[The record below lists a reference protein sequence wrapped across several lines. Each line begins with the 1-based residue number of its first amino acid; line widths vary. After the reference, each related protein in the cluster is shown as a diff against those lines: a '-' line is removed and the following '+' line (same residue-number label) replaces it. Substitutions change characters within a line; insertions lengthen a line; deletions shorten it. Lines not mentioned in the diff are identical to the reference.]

1 MAEARPDRRKAVAM
15 RYNQGRDHAPRI
27 TAKGQGDTADRIIA
41 IAKTH
46 GIPLQEDRDLVQLL
60 RDGDAFHEIA
70 ELHDAAYL
78 GENGRRERVPL
89 GEKLS
94 ALHLVAVRDA

>member
-41 IAKTH
+41 LAQTH
-46 GIPLQEDRDLVQLL
+46 GMPLHEDRDLVQLL
-60 RDGDAFHEIA
+60 GVLELDTEIPPALYKAMA
-70 ELHDAAYL
+70 EVLAHLYRANRKAA
-78 GENGRRERVPL
+78 GT
-89 GEKLS
+89 
-94 ALHLVAVRDA
+94 A